1 MTGLNSRE
9 IYIEYHASEL
19 SPNLC
24 NVFFSPLLYIKKD
37 LLDRQAFFSIPC
49 LASQFASRP
58 KAQISLVY

>member
-24 NVFFSPLLYIKKD
+24 NVFFFSIALHNND
-37 LLDRQAFFSIPC
+37 LLDREAFF
-49 LASQFASRP
+49 QYHV
-58 KAQISLVY
+58 SLVSLQVDPKPRSD